1 MIIYLI
7 TSERHALVDSFMDY
21 LEATCFI
28 EGDYQV
34 VLDDSLAAL
43 ENSLIAERCGV
54 GYRKSLA

>member
-7 TSERHALVDSFMDY
+7 TSERNGLIDSFMNY

-34 VLDDSLAAL
+34 VLDDSLSAL
-43 ENSLIAERCGV
+43 ENSLIA
-54 GYRKSLA
+54 